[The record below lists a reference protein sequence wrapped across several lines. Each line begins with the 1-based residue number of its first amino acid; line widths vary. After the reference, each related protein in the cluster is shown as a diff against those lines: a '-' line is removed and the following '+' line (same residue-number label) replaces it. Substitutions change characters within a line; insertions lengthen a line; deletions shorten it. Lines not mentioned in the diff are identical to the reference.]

1 MLELPPSH
9 YHTLWWILATKRSG
23 VVNSPPLSFGRLCR
37 GLPSSPGQWEAVATA
52 PTGNSITN
60 VKQLR
65 NVIRLVTSFA
75 SWGRDV
81 ASVDPNLLT
90 DFDSDDFDDYDDWL
104 EFSLCVDRS
113 KVFSLSRTRYEDGR
127 LIPHT

>member
-1 MLELPPSH
+1 M
-9 YHTLWWILATKRSG
+9 
-23 VVNSPPLSFGRLCR
+23 
-37 GLPSSPGQWEAVATA
+37 
-52 PTGNSITN
+52 
-60 VKQLR
+60 KQLR